1 MKTKVING
9 KPKTKNGSVNMLA
22 KDPETAIRQLSRL
35 TRDLV
40 NFSEQETGALV
51 RNDMIRLAAIQDD
64 KEKLAH
70 QYAKASTEFRA
81 RIGEFRGIDKKILG
95 ELEGWQT
102 QLARKSEENN
112 VLMARVRQRSNYGS
126 HATLLAAQEIGQNA
140 RNPAANTGKGA

>member
-1 MKTKVING
+1 MKTKIING
-9 KPKTKNGSVNMLA
+9 KPKMKNGSVNMLA

-81 RIGEFRGIDKKILG
+81 RIAEFRGIDKKALS
-95 ELEGWQT
+95 ELENWQT

-112 VLMARVRQRSNYGS
+112 VLMTRVRQRSYTS
-126 HATLLAAQEIGQNA
+126 SQATLLAAQEMGQNA
-140 RNPAANTGKGA
+140 RKPANTGHKGA